1 MTSQARRSTP
11 HEIRAVDSNKPA
23 AGGGGCVR
31 TTSDQLLSVL
41 VGPTCPTCASDDL
54 RWGAPCGALGAG
66 QCRDCGTE
74 YRWYR
79 LPSTGG
85 SPDDVDVPDG
95 HTCPAWGWPHRE
107 TDNGSSFCENCEL
120 SDCTYCGITTH
131 RRTLSENLA
140 CRTCED
146 GEAA

>member
-1 MTSQARRSTP
+1 MCIRIDARTP
-11 HEIRAVDSNKPA
+11 AGDVGGDVD
-23 AGGGGCVR
+23 
-31 TTSDQLLSVL
+31 TTDDHLVSVL

-54 RWGAPCGALGAG
+54 RWGAPRGALSSG

-79 LPSTGG
+79 LPSADG
-85 SPDDVDVPDG
+85 SPDDVDAVDE
-95 HTCPAWGWPHRE
+95 HTCPACGRHHYDTEPA
-107 TDNGSSFCENCEL
+107 SPFCEGCQP
-120 SDCTYCGITTH
+120 SDCAYCGITTH

-140 CRTCED
+140 CETCEQ